1 VSKASTCSRFPDGW
15 SNGVANVCEKPWSN
29 GGGCRVNDDVLR
41 LNNILGDII
50 KNYGSLSRID
60 TVNLSIFLLE
70 RGVVLG
76 ICSCG
81 KTMSRPQCGV
91 CDNDE

>member
-1 VSKASTCSRFPDGW
+1 MK
-15 SNGVANVCEKPWSN
+15 
-29 GGGCRVNDDVLR
+29 
-41 LNNILGDII
+41 
-50 KNYGSLSRID
+50 LSE
-60 TVNLSIFLLE
+60 LLLE